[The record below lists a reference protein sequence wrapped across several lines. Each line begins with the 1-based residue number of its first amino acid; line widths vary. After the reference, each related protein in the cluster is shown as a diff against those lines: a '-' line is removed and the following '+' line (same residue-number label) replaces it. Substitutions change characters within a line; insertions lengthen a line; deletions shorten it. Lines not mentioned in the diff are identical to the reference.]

1 MRADCTV
8 LPYMSATH
16 NCSLSCTTCCCF
28 VTIVSY
34 KLYFQ
39 TSVVQMQEMRC
50 TLFLEIVGRGE
61 KPVMFDG
68 DVSAYGW
75 DVI

>member
-1 MRADCTV
+1 
-8 LPYMSATH
+8 
-16 NCSLSCTTCCCF
+16 
-28 VTIVSY
+28 
-34 KLYFQ
+34 
-39 TSVVQMQEMRC
+39 MQEMRC